1 MGGIVMA
8 AAGLRFESS
17 RELLSQAIV
26 ESLKSWPEFQRRIF
40 IEIHYRARS
49 VEEVSRALGV
59 QQTEVIEILQRCERK
74 LHRALK
80 VFRDRTSSEV
90 SEEPPQSLACA
101 TGACLR

>member
-1 MGGIVMA
+1 MA

-40 IEIHYRARS
+40 IEIHYRGRS
-49 VEEVSRALGV
+49 VEEVSRALALE
-59 QQTEVIEILQRCERK
+59 QTEVAEILRQCECK

-90 SEEPPQSLACA
+90 SEEPPQSLAYA
-101 TGACLR
+101 TGTCFR

>member
-1 MGGIVMA
+1 MA

-40 IEIHYRARS
+40 IEIHYRGRS
-49 VEEVSRALGV
+49 VEEVSRALALE
-59 QQTEVIEILQRCERK
+59 QTEVAEILRQCECK

-90 SEEPPQSLACA
+90 SEEPPQSLVYA
-101 TGACLR
+101 TGTCFR